1 MKKLDHT
8 PGPWKVVSSG
18 RKYHWPIIE
27 IGKVEVII
35 NTEKHCEANARLI
48 AHAPDMLDDM
58 IWFVKRCRA
67 GEVRSVKT
75 QARFIERIESAT
87 GKTIEEILK

>member
-1 MKKLDHT
+1 MKLDHT

-35 NTEKHCEANARLI
+35 NTEKHCEADARLI
-48 AHAPDMLDDM
+48 AHAPDMLEELIICFSDGM
-58 IWFVKRCRA
+58 EGYQMREEPAIKI
-67 GEVRSVKT
+67 KNLL
-75 QARFIERIESAT
+75 ESAT
-87 GKTIEEILK
+87 GKTIMEILK